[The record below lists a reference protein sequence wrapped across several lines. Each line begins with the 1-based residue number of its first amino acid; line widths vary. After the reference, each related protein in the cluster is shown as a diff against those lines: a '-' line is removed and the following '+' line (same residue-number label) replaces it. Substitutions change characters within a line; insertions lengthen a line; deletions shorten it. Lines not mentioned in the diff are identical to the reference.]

1 MVDILKGRYSRQG
14 LWSLFLMCAFPLH
27 AWTLL
32 LAFRD
37 LSWLTDRTNAW
48 DAVGVASYGM
58 VYAFLESLVIFLIMA
73 LLGFLVSLK
82 WEPDR
87 RIALLAVLVLI
98 ASLWAIIS
106 QLFFLL
112 NISLPGAVLSFLV
125 HNGHPLRIIY
135 IVLVGV
141 VGLTVL
147 IPTFFI
153 MRSQRTLQFVR
164 GLIERLSLLTLFYLF
179 FDVVGLI
186 IVIIRNV

>member
-1 MVDILKGRYSRQG
+1 
-14 LWSLFLMCAFPLH
+14 MCAFPLH